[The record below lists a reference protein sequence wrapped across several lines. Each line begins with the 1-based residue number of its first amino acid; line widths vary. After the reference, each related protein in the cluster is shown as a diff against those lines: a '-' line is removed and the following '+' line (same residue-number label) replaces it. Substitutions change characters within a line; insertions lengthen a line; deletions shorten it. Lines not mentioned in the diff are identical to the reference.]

1 MNIAITG
8 IGLTSGLGDGAD
20 VHVEKISAGQH
31 ALRPLAGLFGDDF
44 KQAGLNASWIENRK
58 LMLSRKWAPAS
69 TLAVHCAK
77 QAVADAGL
85 VRCGEEKVGHHGSKP
100 FLHVQT
106 LRVSLSITSRISCL
120 RLVCGAEFHLWD
132 RLAGFAESKLRAR
145 I

>member
-31 ALRPLAGLFGDDF
+31 ALRPLSLLFGNESKHAGL
-44 KQAGLNASWIENRK
+44 KASWIENRE

-69 TLAVHCAK
+69 MLSLHVAR

-85 VRCGEEKVGHHGSKP
+85 TDAELSDAAVIVGS
-100 FLHVQT
+100 
-106 LRVSLSITSRISCL
+106 SRGN
-120 RLVCGAEFHLWD
+120 V
-132 RLAGFAESKLRAR
+132 
-145 I
+145 